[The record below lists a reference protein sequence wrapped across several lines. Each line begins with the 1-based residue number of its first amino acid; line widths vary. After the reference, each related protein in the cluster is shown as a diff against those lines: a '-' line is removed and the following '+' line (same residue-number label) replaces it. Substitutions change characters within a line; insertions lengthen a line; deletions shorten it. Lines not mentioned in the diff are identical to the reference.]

1 MLVSAEVFLSVAHP
15 GKHHLLEDALVKP
28 IERVADSRVSI
39 TVQAMFA
46 LLKGELRERR
56 KKVIAGTNSNQSL
69 SSQSEIR
76 MEKTVC

>member
-28 IERVADSRVSI
+28 IERVADNRVSI

-56 KKVIAGTNSNQSL
+56 KKKKSLQGQIRIKAFQVNQ
-69 SSQSEIR
+69 
-76 MEKTVC
+76 K